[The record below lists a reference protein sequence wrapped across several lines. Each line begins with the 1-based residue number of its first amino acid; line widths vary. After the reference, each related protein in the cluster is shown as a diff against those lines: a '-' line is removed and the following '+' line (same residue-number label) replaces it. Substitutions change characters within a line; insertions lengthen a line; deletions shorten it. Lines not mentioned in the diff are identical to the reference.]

1 LIDGYVPVSHLR
13 LKQSLPTI
21 DDDEVIK
28 PPSDSESEPDSPT
41 HKRIEIPKASMLPE
55 PAEEDADIKSTAA
68 EAADTPSRMSL
79 ASTDDNGS
87 ITVHPMQASGYQANA
102 SPKTG
107 ADTQWSAPP
116 ADMLIDFDT
125 PEESFSPPKQQQ
137 EQRQS
142 YDHTTSPASMMT
154 RSSTLIDMDDMLEL
168 KTPITSPDRKWVGLD
183 GQKDSN
189 GLGHLAQGR
198 SFQNA
203 LDLSQLS
210 GMFEGGYPRH
220 H

>member
-1 LIDGYVPVSHLR
+1 
-13 LKQSLPTI
+13 
-21 DDDEVIK
+21 VIK

-41 HKRIEIPKASMLPE
+41 HKRIEIPKASMLPK

-68 EAADTPSRMSL
+68 EAANTPSRMSL

-87 ITVHPMQASGYQANA
+87 ISVHPIQTPGYQADT
-102 SPKTG
+102 SSKTG
-107 ADTQWSAPP
+107 GTQWSAPP

-125 PEESFSPPKQQQ
+125 PEESFSPPDKQQ
-137 EQRQS
+137 QRQS

-183 GQKDSN
+183 GQKDST

>member
-1 LIDGYVPVSHLR
+1 
-13 LKQSLPTI
+13 
-21 DDDEVIK
+21 
-28 PPSDSESEPDSPT
+28 
-41 HKRIEIPKASMLPE
+41 MLPK

-87 ITVHPMQASGYQANA
+87 ITVHPMQPSGYQADV
-102 SPKTG
+102 SSKTG
-107 ADTQWSAPP
+107 ANAQWPAPT

-168 KTPITSPDRKWVGLD
+168 KTPVTSPDRKWVGLD

>member
-1 LIDGYVPVSHLR
+1 MFHFR
-13 LKQSLPTI
+13 LGQSLPAV

-41 HKRIEIPKASMLPE
+41 RKRTGSPKASMLPK

-87 ITVHPMQASGYQANA
+87 ITVHPMQPSGYQADV
-102 SPKTG
+102 SSKTG
-107 ADTQWSAPP
+107 ANAQWPAST

-125 PEESFSPPKQQQ
+125 PEETFSPPNQQQ

-168 KTPITSPDRKWVGLD
+168 KTPVTSPDRKWIGLD

>member
-1 LIDGYVPVSHLR
+1 
-13 LKQSLPTI
+13 
-21 DDDEVIK
+21 
-28 PPSDSESEPDSPT
+28 
-41 HKRIEIPKASMLPE
+41 MLPK

-68 EAADTPSRMSL
+68 EAANTPSRMSL

-87 ITVHPMQASGYQANA
+87 ISVHPIQTPGYQADT
-102 SPKTG
+102 SSKTG
-107 ADTQWSAPP
+107 GTQWSAPP

-125 PEESFSPPKQQQ
+125 PEESFSPPDKQQ
-137 EQRQS
+137 QRQS

-154 RSSTLIDMDDMLEL
+154 RSSTL
-168 KTPITSPDRKWVGLD
+168 ITSPDRKWVGLD